1 MLKKF
6 LESLSDKIALSDD
19 NRQKIVKTYHNDRI
33 NFTEALIGSGIM
45 DEEIILKAMGDIYS
59 MPFVH
64 RVNSDAAIK
73 NNLYN
78 STSTLSTS
86 KQSFT
91 KYLIEQGFTENISI
105 HFLKKYCMVPAL
117 IDRDDSGKALID
129 KQNSSKVL
137 KDSHEDTLSIVI
149 AINNPCDLSPADD
162 IAAFLNISEYET
174 VLAPRSEILSA
185 INHIYNQT
193 TESARQLVE
202 NMEENGTTIIKAIE
216 ETSDLLDDTSD
227 APVIRLVNHII
238 SQSVKANASD
248 IHIEPFQDT
257 IKIRYRIDG
266 ILYDLLEPPKWIQS
280 ALVSRI
286 KVMADMN
293 IAEKRMPQDGRL
305 EVRMGQQKIDIRI
318 STVPTSYGERLVMRL
333 LNKSGTLLELSQS
346 GISPSHLEIFNR
358 LITLNN
364 GIVLVT
370 GPTGSGKTTTLY
382 AALSIINSP
391 DKNIITIEDP
401 VEYNLKGI
409 GQIQVN
415 RKIGMTFAS
424 GLRSIVRQDPDVI
437 LVGEIR
443 DLETAE
449 IAIQSA
455 LTGHLVFSTLHTNDS
470 PGAVTR
476 LVDLGVEPY
485 LITSSVKAIAA
496 QRLVRVLC
504 PHCKSGY
511 LPDAGECNLLN
522 ISENGV
528 DMHGSYALQNYE
540 KAKSSLLN
548 GRQQIFRPKGC
559 SQCFGTG
566 YAGRQAIFEIMEID
580 DVIKNIILTTSDAN
594 QIKNSAIGQGMTTL
608 RQDGISKVLQGITSM
623 EEVVRVTQE

>member
-1 MLKKF
+1 MLNRF
-6 LESLSDKIALSDD
+6 LQPLANKIDLSEDTIEKI
-19 NRQKIVKTYHNDRI
+19 RQLYLHDRV
-33 NFTEALIGSGIM
+33 NFTEALIASAILEEELILESMGS
-45 DEEIILKAMGDIYS
+45 IYS
-59 MPFVH
+59 MPYIQRIFQG
-64 RVNSDAAIK
+64 
-73 NNLYN
+73 NL
-78 STSTLSTS
+78 SLAESLV
-86 KQSFT
+86 
-91 KYLIEQGFTENISI
+91 EQGFTEQISI
-105 HFLKKYCMVPAL
+105 HFLKKYCMVPVV
-117 IDRDDSGKALID
+117 KE
-129 KQNSSKVL
+129 NSS
-137 KDSHEDTLSIVI
+137 IFI
-149 AINNPCDLSPADD
+149 ALNNPCDLSPADD
-162 IAAFLNISEYET
+162 IAAFLNLSDYET

-185 INHIYNQT
+185 INNLYHQT

-227 APVIRLVNHII
+227 APVIRLVNHMI

-280 ALVSRI
+280 ALISRI

-293 IAEKRMPQDGRL
+293 IAEKRTPQDGRL
-305 EVRMGQQKIDIRI
+305 EVRMGQQKIDIRV
-318 STVPTSYGERLVMRL
+318 STVPTSFGERLVMRL

-346 GISPSHLEIFNR
+346 GISSGHLDIFNR

-382 AALSIINSP
+382 AALSTINSP

-415 RKIGMTFAS
+415 RKIGMTFAK

-496 QRLVRVLC
+496 QRLVRMLC
-504 PHCKSGY
+504 PHCKYGY
-511 LPDAGECNLLN
+511 LPDAAERALIDSGEVATLDDVNTTVMNGGKGNPLT
-522 ISENGV
+522 IS
-528 DMHGSYALQNYE
+528 DKM
-540 KAKSSLLN
+540 
-548 GRQQIFRPKGC
+548 IFRPKGC
-559 SQCFGTG
+559 SHCFGTG

-594 QIKNSAIGQGMTTL
+594 QIKKAAMGQGMTTL